1 MYPEYMMESLKLVEK
16 TRPKRVEIAK
26 LGKPIVEPMTLEE
39 REKVLKKFHPDYRD
53 NARRVLRIG
62 PNKGQDFTTKVAE
75 LLESHSRINP
85 DDVNLSNVDYDVDIL
100 IIGGGGGGSMAAI
113 WGQKHGAKVLISTKL
128 RIGDSNSMMSQGGM
142 QASVNPHDSPIIH
155 YLDIFGGGHFDN
167 KPELVS
173 AAATDG
179 PMIAKYLEEL
189 GVIWDKDE
197 DGTLVTK
204 AGGGTSR
211 RRMLS
216 CRDYTGAE
224 IMRTLRD
231 EVKNHPEDITI
242 LEYTPAIELI
252 MDDKGQ
258 VAGALLYQT
267 ETEEYVIVRAKTTII
282 TTGGFGRLHIQGFA
296 TTNHY
301 GATADGL
308 VMAYRA
314 GAKLLYMDAVQY
326 HPTGAVFPE
335 QILGFLVTEKVRGLG
350 GQPVNKF
357 GELFVF
363 PLEPRDI
370 EASAF
375 IRECTER
382 AQGIKTPA
390 GRVGIWL
397 DSPIIDILSGPGTIQ
412 KNLPAMVR
420 QYHRF
425 EIDISKYP
433 MLVFP
438 TLHYQNG
445 GIEIDKKCETNIP
458 NLYVAGEASGGFHGR
473 NRLMGNSVLD
483 YNVFGR
489 KAGIFAAE
497 KAKEVTLGKLHFDH
511 VRNYERELKEAGIE
525 TKRIAPILLPDYR
538 NFEVIRKHR
547 KEFDPFLGGGVT
559 GWYEEE

>member
-16 TRPKRVEIAK
+16 TRPKRIELAK
-26 LGKPIVEPMTLEE
+26 LGKPIVAPMSLKE
-39 REKVLKKFHPDYRD
+39 RDEVLNKFHPDYKEK
-53 NARRVLRIG
+53 ARKPVKIG
-62 PNKGQDFTTKVAE
+62 PNKGEKLIAKVVDI
-75 LLESHSRINP
+75 LESHSRINP
-85 DDVNLSNVDYDVDIL
+85 DDIDLSNVDFDVDVL

-113 WGQKHGAKVLISTKL
+113 WAQKYGAKVLISTKL
-128 RIGDSNSMMSQGGM
+128 RIGDANSMMSQGGM
-142 QASVNPHDSPIIH
+142 QASVNPHDSPLIH
-155 YLDIFGGGHFDN
+155 YLDIIGGGHFDN
-167 KPELVS
+167 KPELVKT
-173 AAATDG
+173 ATMDA
-179 PMIAKYLEEL
+179 PMITAYLEEL
-189 GVIWDKDE
+189 GVMWDKEE

-211 RRMLS
+211 RRLLS

-231 EVKNHPEDITI
+231 EVKNNPEDITI

-314 GAKLLYMDAVQY
+314 GAKLLYMDTVQY
-326 HPTGAVFPE
+326 HPTGAIFPE

-363 PLEPRDI
+363 PLEPRDV

-382 AQGIKTPA
+382 DNGIKTPA

-397 DSPIIDILSGPGTIQ
+397 DSPIIDILSGPGTI
-412 KNLPAMVR
+412 KKSLPAMVR

-445 GIEIDKKCETNIP
+445 GIEIDDRCETKLP
-458 NLYVAGEASGGFHGR
+458 NLYVAGEASGGLHGR
-473 NRLMGNSVLD
+473 NRLMGNSILD

-489 KAGIFAAE
+489 RVGIDAA
-497 KAKEVTLGKLHFDH
+497 KRAKSVKIGGLHLDH
-511 VRNYERELKEAGIE
+511 VRNYEKELKESGIE

-559 GWYEEE
+559 GFYEEK

>member
-1 MYPEYMMESLKLVEK
+1 MYPEYMMESIKMVEK

-26 LGKPIVEPMTLEE
+26 IDKPVVEPMKLKE
-39 REKVLKKFHPDYRD
+39 REEILNKFHPDYKAD
-53 NARRVLRIG
+53 ARRVLRIG
-62 PNKGQDFTTKVAE
+62 PNKGEKLTTKVSE
-75 LLESHSRINP
+75 LLESHSRISP
-85 DDVNLSNVDYDVDIL
+85 DDIDLSNVDYDVDVL

-113 WGQKHGAKVLISTKL
+113 WAQKQGVKVLISTKL
-128 RIGDSNSMMSQGGM
+128 RIGDANSMMSQGGM
-142 QASVNPHDSPIIH
+142 QAAVNPHDNPIIH
-155 YLDIFGGGHFDN
+155 YLDAIGGGHFDN
-167 KPELVS
+167 KPELV
-173 AAATDG
+173 ATLTMDA

-189 GVIWDKDE
+189 GIMWDKEE

-211 RRMLS
+211 RRLLS

-231 EVKNHPEDITI
+231 EVKNNPEDII
-242 LEYTPAIELI
+242 VLEYTPAIELI

-267 ETEEYVIVRAKTTII
+267 ETEEYVVVRAKTTII
-282 TTGGFGRLHIQGFA
+282 ATGGYGRLHIQGFA

-308 VMAYRA
+308 IMAYRA
-314 GAKLLYMDAVQY
+314 GAKLLYLDSVQY
-326 HPTGAVFPE
+326 HPTGAIFPE

-350 GQPVNKF
+350 GQPVNKL

-363 PLEPRDI
+363 PLEPRDV

-382 AQGIKTPA
+382 EKGIKTPA
-390 GRVGIWL
+390 GRAGIWL

-425 EIDISKYP
+425 EIDISKFP

-445 GIEIDKKCETNIP
+445 GIEINEKGETTIP
-458 NLYVAGEASGGFHGR
+458 NLYAAGETSGGLHGR
-473 NRLMGNSVLD
+473 NRLMGNSILD

-489 KAGIFAAE
+489 RSALNAAE
-497 KAKEVTLGKLHFDH
+497 KAKTVKLGKLHLDH
-511 VRNYERELKEAGIE
+511 VRNYEKELKESGIE

-547 KEFDPFLGGGVT
+547 KEFDPFLGGGIT

>member
-1 MYPEYMMESLKLVEK
+1 MYPEYMMESIKMVEK

-26 LGKPIVEPMTLEE
+26 IGKPVVEPMKLKE
-39 REKVLKKFHPDYRD
+39 REEILNRFHPDYKAD
-53 NARRVLRIG
+53 ARRVLRIG
-62 PNKGQDFTTKVAE
+62 PNKGEKLTTKVSE
-75 LLESHSRINP
+75 LLESHSRISP
-85 DDVNLSNVDYDVDIL
+85 DDIDLSNVDYDVDVL

-113 WGQKHGAKVLISTKL
+113 WAQKQGVKVLISTKL
-128 RIGDSNSMMSQGGM
+128 RIGDANSMMSQGGM
-142 QASVNPHDSPIIH
+142 QAAVNPHDNPIIH
-155 YLDIFGGGHFDN
+155 YLDAIGGGHFDN
-167 KPELVS
+167 KPELVETLTMD
-173 AAATDG
+173 A

-189 GVIWDKDE
+189 GVMWDKEE
-197 DGTLVTK
+197 DGVLVTK

-216 CRDYTGAE
+216 CRDYTGVE

-231 EVKNHPEDITI
+231 EVKNHPEDIYV

-252 MDDKGQ
+252 MDNKDQ

-267 ETEEYVIVRAKTTII
+267 ETEEYVVVRAKTTII
-282 TTGGFGRLHIQGFA
+282 TTGGYGRLHIQGFA

-314 GAKLLYMDAVQY
+314 GAKLLYLDSVQY
-326 HPTGAVFPE
+326 HPTGAIFPE

-363 PLEPRDI
+363 PLEPRDV

-382 AQGIKTPA
+382 EKGITTPA
-390 GRVGIWL
+390 GRAGIWL

-445 GIEIDKKCETNIP
+445 GIEINEKGETTIP
-458 NLYVAGEASGGFHGR
+458 NLYAAGETSGGLHGR
-473 NRLMGNSVLD
+473 NRLMGNSILD

-489 KAGIFAAE
+489 RAALHASE
-497 KAKEVTLGKLHFDH
+497 KAKTVKLGKLHLDH
-511 VRNYERELKEAGIE
+511 VRNYEKELKESGIE

-547 KEFDPFLGGGVT
+547 KEFDPFLGGGIT